1 MPLTCYTGPEA
12 LQWLREKAAP
22 KGFALNR
29 FRDKQE
35 AIRFVEHLYQLGA
48 SRVFVPND
56 RIRDY
61 EKLKREIGGASSDA
75 IVIVL
80 PRGMASRRALLE
92 FYRREASNE
101 GLQDE
106 MPDELVVDGQY
117 LYFWWD

>member
-1 MPLTCYTGPEA
+1 M
-12 LQWLREKAAP
+12 
-22 KGFALNR
+22 
-29 FRDKQE
+29 
-35 AIRFVEHLYQLGA
+35 EHLYQLGA

-75 IVIVL
+75 IVVVL
-80 PRGMASRRALLE
+80 PREMASQRALLE
-92 FYRREASNE
+92 FYRRETSTE
-101 GLQDE
+101 GLEDE